1 MNKIFYLIIFLL
13 ILNNCSFDSKT
24 GIWTGSDK
32 IAKKKV
38 NTDQNLEYVFKR
50 QNNIVEEVDL
60 LPNKKLNFDKP
71 NLFLTWSQS
80 FQNQANNVSNV
91 TFLNDGNYKKL
102 SKISKANVSKNIL
115 VYDDKLFFSD
125 NKGNIGVFS
134 LSENKIIYNF
144 NFYKKK
150 LKRINKNIKLIIQNN
165 FIIAADNFGYVYS
178 IDYKKKK
185 LRWAKNFLVPFRS
198 NLKIIENKL
207 FLSDEKNKIMLI
219 DIENGK
225 KIEEFYT
232 QPSKTVSKFESNL
245 AVDKNGNL
253 LFLSTDGSLYS
264 LNLINKKVINWIQN
278 FKPENDIVFD
288 GNPIIIANDKILIL
302 TKNNI
307 FLLNLNGSL
316 IWDKKIKS
324 NITPIISGDIILTV
338 DNNNYLIVINKDSGE
353 VLFSK
358 DINSIIIRDFK
369 KNFQKK
375 IKKINHIYLINKKLL
390 LISENSY
397 FIEMEIKN
405 TFNVSSIKKNP
416 FYILSNVIFIENE
429 MIFVGS
435 SKRIFKVN

>member
-1 MNKIFYLIIFLL
+1 
-13 ILNNCSFDSKT
+13 
-24 GIWTGSDK
+24 
-32 IAKKKV
+32 
-38 NTDQNLEYVFKR
+38 
-50 QNNIVEEVDL
+50 
-60 LPNKKLNFDKP
+60 
-71 NLFLTWSQS
+71 
-80 FQNQANNVSNV
+80 
-91 TFLNDGNYKKL
+91 
-102 SKISKANVSKNIL
+102 
-115 VYDDKLFFSD
+115 
-125 NKGNIGVFS
+125 
-134 LSENKIIYNF
+134 
-144 NFYKKK
+144 
-150 LKRINKNIKLIIQNN
+150 
-165 FIIAADNFGYVYS
+165 
-178 IDYKKKK
+178 
-185 LRWAKNFLVPFRS
+185 
-198 NLKIIENKL
+198 
-207 FLSDEKNKIMLI
+207 MLI

-288 GNPIIIANDKILIL
+288 GNPIIIANDKILIS

-405 TFNVSSIKKNP
+405 TFNVSSIKKIH
-416 FYILSNVIFIENE
+416 FIF
-429 MIFVGS
+429 
-435 SKRIFKVN
+435 